1 MNDADRDSL
10 IRQTHPKPQFAASF
24 QREVWARVTIA
35 EEQSWSAQW
44 RRWTQNLFLSLAR
57 PAPALAVVAAMLVLG
72 AGLGSLTAPDRSS
85 SGQRSA
91 YLTSI
96 NPLRAA
102 HAAMQE

>member
-1 MNDADRDSL
+1 MNDAELVSL
-10 IRQTHPKPQFAASF
+10 IRQTHSTPQFATSF

-44 RRWTQNLFLSLAR
+44 RRWTQNLFLGLAR
-57 PAPALAVVAAMLVLG
+57 PAPALAVVTAMLVLG
-72 AGLGSLTAPDRSS
+72 AGLGSLSTLDRPSNE
-85 SGQRSA
+85 QRSD